1 MGRMTAIYTAQTE
14 CQDCRK
20 CIRECPVKA
29 VKVARGYASVISNL
43 CILCG
48 HCVAVCPHG
57 AKKVRD
63 DIHEARFLLKSKTQV
78 IASLAPSFVSE
89 FSTLRPGQLIAALK
103 RLGFYGVSETAL
115 GAQEVSA
122 NISAILKQNTGNIL
136 VSTACPTAVSYI
148 RKYLPESAEHLTC
161 LLSPLLAHCKM
172 LRRTYGQGIGTVFFG
187 PCIAKK
193 SEAEAHPELLDVA
206 LTFDDLKRWLDDAR
220 IQPESITE
228 STEDHFIPEAARD
241 GALYPIEGG
250 MIAGVQ
256 AASVASKVRFMA
268 FSGIQNIE
276 KALRGLEE
284 LRPDQNIF
292 IELLACEGGCVNGP
306 SAAIKSASALKRYQ
320 VIQYAQPVNPTPRHH
335 DTLAISEEYGPEP
348 VPFSDHT
355 EEELSGVLRGVAM
368 YTPEDEL
375 NCGGCGY
382 DSCREFARAFL
393 SGKAERSMCTAYMRK
408 LAQKKANALMK
419 KMPAAVVIVDA
430 DLKIIEC
437 NPSFVRLFA
446 NGAGLATEESPGLE
460 GVDLEEVVPFH
471 SLFSSVLET
480 GSDIIDKDIRHRKG
494 ILHATIF
501 SIEKNSVV
509 GGILE
514 DITEPAVRKEQI
526 IKRARQV
533 IEQNLKTVQ
542 QIAFLIGE
550 NAAESE
556 ITLNSIVESFSP
568 EDVEEKEE
576 ENA

>member
-1 MGRMTAIYTAQTE
+1 MSRMTSIYTAQTE

-63 DIHEARFLLKSKTQV
+63 DIGEAQRLLASKPRV
-78 IASLAPSFVSE
+78 VASLAPSFVSE
-89 FSTLRPGQLIAALK
+89 FADLRPGQLIRALK

-115 GAQEVSA
+115 GAEQVSA
-122 NISAILKQNTGNIL
+122 NIAVLIRQDSGNIL
-136 VSTACPTAVSYI
+136 FSSACPTAVEYI
-148 RKYLPESAEHLTC
+148 RKYRPEFAKGLTP

-172 LRRTYGQGIGTVFFG
+172 LRGTYGQEIGVVFFG

-193 SEAEAHPELLDVA
+193 LESEMHPELLDVA
-206 LTFDDLKRWLDDAR
+206 LTFDDLKRWLKDAR
-220 IQPESITE
+220 IQPELLPE
-228 STEDHFIPEAARD
+228 LADDRFVPEAARE
-241 GALYPIEGG
+241 GALYPVEGG

-256 AASVASKVRFMA
+256 ASCAAGEASFMA
-268 FSGIQNIE
+268 FSGVRNID
-276 KALRGLEE
+276 KALDGLEE
-284 LRPDQNIF
+284 LRPDKNLF

-306 SAAIKSASALKRYQ
+306 STATKSASALKRYQ
-320 VIQYAQPVNPTPRHH
+320 VIQYAQPAEPGKNGHVGVPI
-335 DTLAISEEYGPEP
+335 LEEYDPEP
-348 VPFSDHT
+348 VPFADRT
-355 EEELSGVLRGVAM
+355 DEELMSVLRSVGM
-368 YTPEDEL
+368 YSPEDEL

-408 LAQKKANALMK
+408 LAQKKANALMT

-437 NPSFVRLFA
+437 NPSFIHMFVE
-446 NGAGLATEESPGLE
+446 GTEVNAETNPGLE
-460 GVDLEEVVPFH
+460 GAELESVLPFS

-480 GSDIIDKDIRHRKG
+480 GTDILDRDIRHRKG
-494 ILHATIF
+494 IIHASIF
-501 SIEKNSVV
+501 TIEKNAVA
-509 GGILE
+509 GAILE
-514 DITEPAVRKEQI
+514 DITEPSVRKEQI

-556 ITLNSIVESFSP
+556 ITLNSIVESFTP
-568 EDVEEKEE
+568 KDVEQDD
-576 ENA
+576 A

>member
-1 MGRMTAIYTAQTE
+1 MTPIYTAQTE

-63 DIHEARFLLKSKTQV
+63 DVGEAKHLLAAKARV

-89 FSTLRPGQLIAALK
+89 FSGLESGQLIGALK

-115 GAQEVSA
+115 GAEQVSA
-122 NISAILKQNTGNIL
+122 NIAALMKQDSGNIYF
-136 VSTACPTAVSYI
+136 SSACPTAVEYI
-148 RKYLPESAEHLTC
+148 RKYRPEFAKGLTP
-161 LLSPLLAHCKM
+161 LLSPLLAHAKI
-172 LRRTYGQGIGTVFFG
+172 LRGEYGREIGVVFFG

-193 SEAEAHPELLDVA
+193 LEAETHPELLDVS
-206 LTFDDLKRWLDDAR
+206 LTFDDLKHWLKEAR
-220 IQPESITE
+220 IDPQTVAASP
-228 STEDHFIPEAARD
+228 DDRFIPEDAHD
-241 GALYPIEGG
+241 GALYPVEGG

-256 AASVASKVRFMA
+256 ASCAANDASFMA
-268 FSGIQNIE
+268 FSGVKNIGR
-276 KALRGLEE
+276 ALDGLEA
-284 LRPDQNIF
+284 LRPDKNLF
-292 IELLACEGGCVNGP
+292 VELLACDGGCVNGP
-306 SAAIKSASALKRYQ
+306 STATKSASALKRYQ
-320 VIQYAQPVNPTPRHH
+320 VIQYAQPAAAGAKGRVRIPILEQY
-335 DTLAISEEYGPEP
+335 DPEP
-348 VPFSDHT
+348 VPFADHT
-355 EEELSGVLRGVAM
+355 EDELMSMLRSVGM
-368 YTPEDEL
+368 YSPEDEL

-382 DSCREFARAFL
+382 DSCRDFARAYL
-393 SGKAERSMCTAYMRK
+393 NGKAERSLCSAYMRK
-408 LAQKKANALMK
+408 LAQKKANALMT

-437 NPSFVRLFA
+437 NPSFLRMFVDGTDVR
-446 NGAGLATEESPGLE
+446 TEDNPGLE
-460 GVDLEEVVPFH
+460 GVELESVVPFH

-480 GSDIIDKDIRHRKG
+480 GTDIVDRDIRHRKG
-494 ILHATIF
+494 IIHASIF
-501 SIEKNSVV
+501 TIEKNAVA
-509 GGILE
+509 GAILE
-514 DITEPAVRKEQI
+514 DITEPSVRKEQI

-556 ITLNSIVESFSP
+556 ITLNSIVESFTP
-568 EDVEEKEE
+568 ADVEEEDD
-576 ENA
+576 A

>member
-1 MGRMTAIYTAQTE
+1 MTRMSAVYTAQTE

-63 DIHEARFLLKSKTQV
+63 DIPEAKYLLKSKTQV

-122 NISAILKQNTGNIL
+122 NISGLLKQDSGNIL

-148 RKYLPESAEHLTC
+148 RKYLPESAKHLTC

-172 LRRTYGQGIGTVFFG
+172 LRSAYGQGAGIVFFG

-206 LTFDDLKRWLDDAR
+206 LTFDDLKRWLEDAR
-220 IQPESITE
+220 IQPEFLHE
-228 STEDHFIPEAARD
+228 SAQDTFIPQAAGD

-250 MIAGVQ
+250 MISSVQ
-256 AASVASKVRFMA
+256 ATCAQNNVRFMA
-268 FSGIQNIE
+268 FSGVQNIE

-284 LRPDQNIF
+284 LHPDQNIF

-306 SAAIKSASALKRYQ
+306 STAIKSASALKRYQ
-320 VIQYAQPVNPTPRHH
+320 VIEYAHPAPRVSGH
-335 DTLAISEEYGPEP
+335 DSAVPIFENYGAEP

-368 YTPEDEL
+368 YSPEDEL

-393 SGKAERSMCTAYMRK
+393 SGMAERSMCTAYMRK
-408 LAQKKANALMK
+408 LAQKKANALMR

-437 NPSFVRLFA
+437 NPSFIRLFA
-446 NGAGLATEESPGLE
+446 DGTGLATDANPGLE
-460 GVDLEEVVPFH
+460 GVDLEDVAPFH

-480 GSDIIDKDIRHRKG
+480 GVDIIDKDIRHRKG
-494 ILHATIF
+494 ILHASIF

-568 EDVEEKEE
+568 EDVEEKED
-576 ENA
+576 A

>member
-1 MGRMTAIYTAQTE
+1 MSRMTPIYTAQTE

-48 HCVAVCPHG
+48 HCVSVCPHG

-63 DIHEARFLLKSKTQV
+63 DIGEAKHLLASKARV
-78 IASLAPSFVSE
+78 IASLAPSFISE
-89 FSTLRPGQLIAALK
+89 FAGLKPGQLIRALR

-115 GAQEVSA
+115 GAQQVSA
-122 NISAILKQNTGNIL
+122 SVSALMKQDSGNIYC
-136 VSTACPTAVSYI
+136 SSACPTAVQYI
-148 RKYLPESAEHLTC
+148 QKYRPEFARRITP

-172 LRRTYGQGIGTVFFG
+172 LRREYGPEIGVVFFG

-193 SEAEAHPELLDVA
+193 HEAELHPELLDVA
-206 LTFDDLKRWLDDAR
+206 LTFDDLKRWLKDTS
-220 IQPESITE
+220 ILPESLTE
-228 STEDHFIPEAARD
+228 LPDDKFIPEAARD
-241 GALYPIEGG
+241 GALYPVEGG

-256 AASVASKVRFMA
+256 GNGSASDADFMA
-268 FSGIQNIE
+268 FSGVRNID
-276 KALRGLEE
+276 KALSGLED
-284 LRPDQNIF
+284 LRPDENLF
-292 IELLACEGGCVNGP
+292 LELLACEGGCVNGP
-306 SAAIKSASALKRYQ
+306 STAAKSASALKRYQ
-320 VIQYAQPVNPTPRHH
+320 VTQYAQPA
-335 DTLAISEEYGPEP
+335 DSASGGDGAIPIDAEYGADP
-348 VPFSDHT
+348 VPFADHT
-355 EEELSGVLRGVAM
+355 DEELASVLRSISM
-368 YTPEDEL
+368 NSPEDEL

-393 SGKAERSMCTAYMRK
+393 NGKAERSMCTAYMRK
-408 LAQKKANALMK
+408 LAQKKANALMR

-437 NPSFVRLFA
+437 NPSFIRMFA
-446 NGAGLATEESPGLE
+446 EGTDATRESNAGLE
-460 GVDLEEVVPFH
+460 GEDLQEVVPFH

-480 GSDIIDKDIRHRKG
+480 GSDILDGDIRHRKG
-494 ILHATIF
+494 ILHASIF
-501 SIEKNSVV
+501 TIEKNAVA

-514 DITEPAVRKEQI
+514 DITEPSVRKEQI

-533 IEQNLKTVQ
+533 IERNLKTVQ
-542 QIAFLIGE
+542 QIAFLMGE

-568 EDVEEKEE
+568 EDVEQ
-576 ENA
+576 ADA

>member
-1 MGRMTAIYTAQTE
+1 MSRMTPIYTAQTE

-63 DIHEARFLLKSKTQV
+63 DIPEAKHLITAKPRV

-115 GAQEVSA
+115 GAQQVSA
-122 NISAILKQNTGNIL
+122 NVSACLKQDAGNIL
-136 VSTACPTAVSYI
+136 FSTACPTAVSYI
-148 RKYLPESAEHLTC
+148 RKYLPDSARHLTS

-172 LRRTYGQGIGTVFFG
+172 LRRTYGQEIGIVFFG

-206 LTFDDLKRWLDDAR
+206 LTFGDLKRWLEDAR
-220 IQPESITE
+220 IQPESMPE
-228 STEDHFIPEAARD
+228 SAQDCFVPEAAHD

-250 MIAGVQ
+250 MISSVQ
-256 AASVASKVRFMA
+256 ATCAQNDVRFMA

-284 LRPDQNIF
+284 LQPEQNIF

-320 VIQYAQPVNPTPRHH
+320 VIQYAQPAKQAAPQNFALPI
-335 DTLAISEEYGPEP
+335 LEQYGPDP
-348 VPFSDHT
+348 VPFADRT
-355 EEELSGVLRGVAM
+355 EEEISGVLRGVGM
-368 YTPEDEL
+368 NSSEDEL

-382 DSCREFARAFL
+382 DSCRQFARAFL
-393 SGKAERSMCTAYMRK
+393 SGMAERSMCIAYMRK
-408 LAQKKANALMK
+408 LAQKKANALMR

-437 NPSFVRLFA
+437 NPSFIRLFA
-446 NGAGLATEESPGLE
+446 SSIGLATETNPGLE
-460 GVDLEEVVPFH
+460 GVDLEGIVPFH

-480 GSDIIDKDIRHRKG
+480 GTDIIDKDIRHRKR

-509 GGILE
+509 GGILG

-542 QIAFLIGE
+542 QIAFLLGE

-556 ITLNSIVESFSP
+556 ITLNSIVESFTP
-568 EDVEEKEE
+568 EDVEEEDD
-576 ENA
+576 

>member
-1 MGRMTAIYTAQTE
+1 MTPIYTAQTE

-29 VKVARGYASVISNL
+29 VKVARGYASVISEL

-63 DIHEARFLLKSKTQV
+63 DVGEAKHLLGSGKRV
-78 IASLAPSFVSE
+78 IASLAPSFISE
-89 FSTLRPGQLIAALK
+89 FSGLRPGQLIAALK

-115 GAQEVSA
+115 GAQQVSA
-122 NISAILKQNTGNIL
+122 NVSAFLKEDSGHILF
-136 VSTACPTAVSYI
+136 STACPTAVEYI
-148 RKYLPESAEHLTC
+148 RKYRPEFAARLTS
-161 LLSPLLAHCKM
+161 LLSPLLAHCKL
-172 LRRTYGQGIGTVFFG
+172 LRSAFGQDIGVVFFG

-193 SEAEAHPELLDVA
+193 REAELHPELLDVA
-206 LTFDDLKRWLDDAR
+206 LTFGDLRRWLREAHIRPEAIHESADDG
-220 IQPESITE
+220 
-228 STEDHFIPEAARD
+228 FVPEAARD

-256 AASVASKVRFMA
+256 ANCTARDANFMA
-268 FSGIQNIE
+268 FSGVRNID
-276 KALRGLEE
+276 KALGGLED
-284 LRPDQNIF
+284 LHPDQNLF

-306 SAAIKSASALKRYQ
+306 STATKSASALKRYQ
-320 VIQYAQPVNPTPRHH
+320 VIQYARPAEPARADEHVIPI
-335 DTLAISEEYGPEP
+335 LEEYNPDP
-348 VPFSDHT
+348 VPFSDYT
-355 EEELSGVLRGVAM
+355 EEEISSVLRSVSM
-368 YTPEDEL
+368 YSPEDEL

-393 SGKAERSMCTAYMRK
+393 NGKAERSLCAAYMRK
-408 LAQKKANALMK
+408 LAQKKANALMR

-437 NPSFVRLFA
+437 NPSFLHMFA
-446 NGAGLATEESPGLE
+446 DGRATDANPGLE
-460 GVDLEEVVPFH
+460 GLDLEKVVPFH

-480 GSDIIDKDIRHRKG
+480 GTDILDRDIRHRKG
-494 ILHATIF
+494 ILHASIF
-501 SIEKNSVV
+501 SIEKNAVV

-514 DITEPAVRKEQI
+514 DITEPSVRKDQI

-542 QIAFLIGE
+542 QIAFLLGE

-568 EDVEEKEE
+568 EDVEQKDD
-576 ENA
+576 

>member
-1 MGRMTAIYTAQTE
+1 MTRMSAVYTAQTE

-63 DIHEARFLLKSKTQV
+63 DIPEAKYLLKSKTQV

-122 NISAILKQNTGNIL
+122 NISGLLKQDSGNIL

-148 RKYLPESAEHLTC
+148 RKYLPESAKHLTC

-172 LRRTYGQGIGTVFFG
+172 LRSAYGQGAGIVFFG

-206 LTFDDLKRWLDDAR
+206 LTFDDLKRWLEDAR
-220 IQPESITE
+220 IQPEFLHE
-228 STEDHFIPEAARD
+228 SAQDTFIPQAAGD

-250 MIAGVQ
+250 MILSVQ
-256 AASVASKVRFMA
+256 ATCAQNNVRFMA
-268 FSGIQNIE
+268 FSGVQNIE

-284 LRPDQNIF
+284 LHPDQNIF

-306 SAAIKSASALKRYQ
+306 STAIKSASALKRYQ
-320 VIQYAQPVNPTPRHH
+320 VIEYAHPAPRVSGH
-335 DTLAISEEYGPEP
+335 DSAVPIFENYGAEP

-368 YTPEDEL
+368 YSPEDEL

-393 SGKAERSMCTAYMRK
+393 SGMAERSMCTAYMRK
-408 LAQKKANALMK
+408 LAQKKANALMR

-437 NPSFVRLFA
+437 NPSFIRLFA
-446 NGAGLATEESPGLE
+446 DGTGLATDANPGLE
-460 GVDLEEVVPFH
+460 GVDLEDVAPFH

-480 GSDIIDKDIRHRKG
+480 GVDIIDKDIRHRKG
-494 ILHATIF
+494 ILHASIF

-509 GGILE
+509 GGILR
-514 DITEPAVRKEQI
+514 TSRSPPC
-526 IKRARQV
+526 AR
-533 IEQNLKTVQ
+533 NRSSS
-542 QIAFLIGE
+542 APGR
-550 NAAESE
+550 
-556 ITLNSIVESFSP
+556 
-568 EDVEEKEE
+568 
-576 ENA
+576 

>member
-1 MGRMTAIYTAQTE
+1 MSRMTPIYTAQTE

-63 DIHEARFLLKSKTQV
+63 DVGEARHLLTSLPRV

-89 FSTLRPGQLIAALK
+89 FAHLRPGQLIAALK
-103 RLGFYGVSETAL
+103 RLGFWGASETAL
-115 GAQEVSA
+115 GAQQVSA
-122 NISAILKQNTGNIL
+122 NIAALMKQDVGNIL
-136 VSTACPTAVSYI
+136 FSSACPTVVEYI
-148 RKYLPESAEHLTC
+148 RKYRPEFVKGLTP
-161 LLSPLLAHCKM
+161 LLSPLLTHCKM
-172 LRRTYGQGIGTVFFG
+172 LRTTYGQGIGIVFFG

-193 SEAEAHPELLDVA
+193 LEAESHVELLDVA
-206 LTFDDLKRWLDDAR
+206 LTFDDLKRWLRDTRIDPQMLVDSPDDR
-220 IQPESITE
+220 
-228 STEDHFIPEAARD
+228 FVPEAARD
-241 GALYPIEGG
+241 GALYPVEGG
-250 MIAGVQ
+250 MVAGVQ
-256 AASVASKVRFMA
+256 ASCAASGAGFMA
-268 FSGIQNIE
+268 FSGVKSIG
-276 KALRGLEE
+276 KALDGLEG
-284 LRPDQNIF
+284 LHPDKNLF

-306 SAAIKSASALKRYQ
+306 STATKSASALKRYQ
-320 VIQYAQPVNPTPRHH
+320 VIQYAQPVEPGADGHLPMPIFETY
-335 DTLAISEEYGPEP
+335 EPEP
-348 VPFSDHT
+348 VPFADHT
-355 EEELSGVLRGVAM
+355 DEELVSVLRSVAM
-368 YTPEDEL
+368 YSPEDEL

-393 SGKAERSMCTAYMRK
+393 NGKAERSMCTTYMRK
-408 LAQKKANALMK
+408 LAQKKANALMT

-437 NPSFVRLFA
+437 NPSFIRMFVDRTQIS
-446 NGAGLATEESPGLE
+446 TENNPGLE
-460 GVDLEEVVPFH
+460 GVELESVVPFS

-480 GSDIIDKDIRHRKG
+480 GTDIVDRDIRHRKG
-494 ILHATIF
+494 TIHASIF
-501 SIEKNSVV
+501 TIEKNAVA
-509 GGILE
+509 GAILE
-514 DITEPAVRKEQI
+514 DITEPSVRKEQI

-556 ITLNSIVESFSP
+556 ITLTSIVESFTP
-568 EDVEEKEE
+568 EGVEQED
-576 ENA
+576 A